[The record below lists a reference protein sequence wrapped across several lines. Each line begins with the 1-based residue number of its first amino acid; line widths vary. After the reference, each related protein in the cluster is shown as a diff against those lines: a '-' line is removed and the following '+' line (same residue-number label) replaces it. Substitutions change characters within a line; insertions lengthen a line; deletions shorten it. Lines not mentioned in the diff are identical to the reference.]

1 MILRQL
7 TAWLLIFSVL
17 TVNYSR
23 LFVYAGFKLN
33 QSYISAKLCENRNRP
48 LLHCNGK
55 CYLMKKIRAAEEK
68 ENNAEAQAQKNLFQ
82 DVCLIS
88 YTPGSASPVHTV
100 IAEKFPAARNAGGL
114 PDAHLSIFRPPQLG

>member
-1 MILRQL
+1 MLKQL

-33 QSYISAKLCENRNRP
+33 QSYITAKLCENRDKP

-55 CYLMKKIRAAEEK
+55 CYLMKKIKQAEDK
-68 ENNAEAQAQKNLFQ
+68 QNNAESHAQKNLFQ
-82 DVCLIS
+82 DGYFVNNFFYNSPLWRVGIENSFPSAGNCNKL
-88 YTPGSASPVHTV
+88 PGA
-100 IAEKFPAARNAGGL
+100 F
-114 PDAHLSIFRPPQLG
+114 LSIFRPPQLS